1 MPHRKRPL
9 KVLTERELL
18 TLESEIGS
26 RLFGPIPDGHRR
38 EFFCPMITLG
48 SGMKNGSDSKKKL
61 ERSTVRYEIS
71 DQGVLKVQEGASA
84 TAISQEEP
92 ENFYVAVRMYY
103 EQVARHVYHRDP
115 TTGQNWYNKTMAMI
129 YLDYAAATPLDDRV
143 LAAMQ
148 PFFADQFFNPS
159 SPYAPAVLVR
169 RAYEAAKDLI
179 AQAIG

>member
-1 MPHRKRPL
+1 MASKHPVFKKTLTLLVGEDATVASLKMPHRKRPL

-38 EFFCPMITLG
+38 EFFCLDDHTWIWHEEWL
-48 SGMKNGSDSKKKL
+48 DSKKKL

-71 DQGVLKVQEGASA
+71 DQGVLKVQEGARYSYLA
-84 TAISQEEP
+84 GEEL

-115 TTGQNWYNKTMAMI
+115 TTGQK
-129 YLDYAAATPLDDRV
+129 
-143 LAAMQ
+143 
-148 PFFADQFFNPS
+148 
-159 SPYAPAVLVR
+159 LV
-169 RAYEAAKDLI
+169 
-179 AQAIG
+179 